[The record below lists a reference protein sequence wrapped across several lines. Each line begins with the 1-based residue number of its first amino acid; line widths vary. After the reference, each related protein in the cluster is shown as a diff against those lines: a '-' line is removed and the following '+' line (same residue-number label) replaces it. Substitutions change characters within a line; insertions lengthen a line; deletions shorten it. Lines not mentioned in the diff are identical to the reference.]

1 MNKLEKIELRSS
13 NLNKLNEIVE
23 KAKTEKRE
31 LTESEVVEFRNL
43 ETEIRNID
51 NELDNK
57 NKNTKKMDKFSI
69 FRAWNSSDYTEE
81 QKEIRSYVNKSGI
94 SLVNNS
100 IVLPFQ
106 RALTPGGGEAA
117 IGTDVTDVQ
126 AQLTEASLINK
137 MGGKFLAGLVSDF
150 AIPSISNATLG
161 WAGDNTSSANM
172 NASISAKVLKPK
184 RLGGY
189 IPVDKKLLYQNST
202 VESALMNTIY
212 SLVDVKL
219 SEALFGTSADTDR
232 PAGLFAGTGH
242 TFSVATSAVTYA
254 NILSLESKILENSVS
269 AENVVIITTPAIA
282 AKLKSTP
289 KSASG
294 IYEPILNGK
303 EGKIDNYQVFVSN
316 QVASGVIAMVDVNNL
331 YAGVWAVELLRD
343 ETTLADKG
351 QDRIVVNV
359 YADATIA
366 NDKCVVWGKLS

>member
-31 LTESEVVEFRNL
+31 LTENEVVEFRNL

-69 FRAWNSSDYTEE
+69 FRAWNTGDYTEE

-106 RALTPGGGEAA
+106 RALTPNGGEAA

-126 AQLTEASLINK
+126 AQLTEASLINR

-189 IPVDKKLLYQNST
+189 IPVDKKLLLQNST

-212 SLVDVKL
+212 ALVDVKL

-232 PAGLFAGTGH
+232 PSGLFVGTGH
-242 TFSVATSAVTYA
+242 TFSVASTAVTYA

-289 KSASG
+289 KSATG
-294 IYEPILNGK
+294 IYEPILK
-303 EGKIDNYQVFVSN
+303 DGKIDNYQVFVSN
-316 QVASGVIAMVDVNNL
+316 QVAAGVIAMVDVNSL

>member
-13 NLNKLNEIVE
+13 NLNKLNSIVE
-23 KAKTEKRE
+23 KAKEEKRE

-51 NELDNK
+51 NEIDNK

-106 RALTPGGGEAA
+106 RALTPGGAEAA

-202 VESALMNTIY
+202 VESALMETIY
-212 SLVDVKL
+212 SLIDVKL

-242 TFSVATSAVTYA
+242 TFSVASSAVTYA
-254 NILSLESKILENSVS
+254 NILSLEAKILENSVR

-282 AKLKSTP
+282 AKLKATA

-294 IYEPILNGK
+294 IYEPILK
-303 EGKIDNYQVFVSN
+303 TDGKIDNYQVFVSN

-359 YADATIA
+359 YADATIG
-366 NDKCVVWGKLS
+366 NDKCVAWGKLS